1 MDEKMKQ
8 FGEKAKGVFSKV
20 GKRTWQIIIAVV
32 GVLVIAGV
40 ILTVVLTN
48 KTYVPLF
55 RELSSDDMTSIIN
68 YLQEQNVTDYKV
80 EGNDTIMVPES
91 VEPSLKARVLGA
103 GYPASSDNYSL
114 YKENVGALATQS
126 DRNTFLRL
134 DLQERLAAT
143 IECFDNVRSAMV
155 YVTPGENNDFVLNR
169 NNTIDATAAV
179 IVTTR
184 NGRLTDEVAAAIRR
198 AVNHA
203 VEGLVFDNVT
213 IEDQDGNPY
222 IDTNNISTMN
232 DASML
237 QMTLESEQNAQIR
250 RSIINLLQPVF
261 GEDNFS
267 VAVNTTVDV
276 SHTWEE
282 LVRYYLPEYAENG
295 STNGKG
301 IIGKRVFSGELQ
313 YDDGNTMGGVP
324 GATTNADI
332 SEYVENADAITGNES
347 GLNVSGETEY
357 RTSQDTT
364 QRESNAGTV
373 TDCMVAV
380 TINAQPGSINQPD
393 WVAAVARAAGI
404 DEEMED
410 AKVSVIATPFYV
422 EPVEPGTSGGG
433 SFSIAGLPDWVL
445 YAAIAGLALFLLILI
460 LIMVLVSRSRKKRK
474 AQEEALLAE
483 QEAAAAALAAEQAA
497 ALAAETG
504 APEDGEPEPPKT
516 GANIMEIHT
525 ERSMELRRDVRAFAE
540 NNPEV
545 AAYMIKSWLKGDD
558 DDNA

>member
-1 MDEKMKQ
+1 
-8 FGEKAKGVFSKV
+8 
-20 GKRTWQIIIAVV
+20 
-32 GVLVIAGV
+32 
-40 ILTVVLTN
+40 
-48 KTYVPLF
+48 
-55 RELSSDDMTSIIN
+55 
-68 YLQEQNVTDYKV
+68 
-80 EGNDTIMVPES
+80 
-91 VEPSLKARVLGA
+91 
-103 GYPASSDNYSL
+103 
-114 YKENVGALATQS
+114 
-126 DRNTFLRL
+126 
-134 DLQERLAAT
+134 
-143 IECFDNVRSAMV
+143 
-155 YVTPGENNDFVLNR
+155 
-169 NNTIDATAAV
+169 
-179 IVTTR
+179 
-184 NGRLTDEVAAAIRR
+184 
-198 AVNHA
+198 
-203 VEGLVFDNVT
+203 
-213 IEDQDGNPY
+213 
-222 IDTNNISTMN
+222 MN

-282 LVRYYLPEYAENG
+282 LVRYYLPEYAEDG

-324 GATTNADI
+324 GTTTNADI

-460 LIMVLVSRSRKKRK
+460 LIMVLRSEERRVGKECRSRWSRKKRK